1 MFTWIFEKALN
12 IFKDKIL
19 YFYGDII
26 LANNFFSIVV
36 LPETK
41 GVKKFLKVTHY
52 SIIGVSKLVLPRT
65 KIVTILGFV
74 GNIVSGTD
82 T

>member
-1 MFTWIFEKALN
+1 MN

-41 GVKKFLKVTHY
+41 GVKKFLKVTYY
-52 SIIGVSKLVLPRT
+52 STIGVSKLVLPRT
-65 KIVTILGFV
+65 KTATILGFV